1 MDIVLNNDGDVLAK
15 NVILGF
21 PNDPRISV
29 VSISAPN
36 QTQTLDKFDMP
47 AGSNVSITIAVTTAD
62 DAGLG
67 EMTGTIA
74 VNSDLASASLRYKFY
89 ITSIQQLDL
98 VFYVKDE
105 YTYFASGSPL
115 VSGAEVRLTNP
126 RRRYSETR
134 YTTNTTG
141 DLYFIIYLY
150 NSILHQY
157 HMWFVHCFIKVRK
170 RAKIRNRYNQAPL
183 LTQDTNGKVTTSQLD
198 ITNENQEV
206 SPFPAGDNKSSTNRR
221 A

>member
-1 MDIVLNNDGDVLAK
+1 MDIVLNNDGEVFAK
-15 NVILGF
+15 NVRLGF

-36 QTQTLDKFDMP
+36 QAQTLDKFDMP
-47 AGSNVSITIAVTTAD
+47 AGSNVSITIAVTTSD

-126 RRRYSETR
+126 RRRYSEQR

-141 DLYFIIYLY
+141 DIYLY
-150 NSILHQY
+150 YL
-157 HMWFVHCFIKVRK
+157 FI
-170 RAKIRNRYNQAPL
+170 
-183 LTQDTNGKVTTSQLD
+183 
-198 ITNENQEV
+198 
-206 SPFPAGDNKSSTNRR
+206 
-221 A
+221 